1 MRVSSL
7 ITIKP
12 YVTLFFTVSAEDI
25 LQAQLGVEGCLA
37 CRTRKCQWTGTV
49 DVPVVT
55 KRIHAL
61 DKELER
67 VKLNKEAAVM
77 ESEVL

>member
-1 MRVSSL
+1 MILDFNFSINRFL
-7 ITIKP
+7 IA
-12 YVTLFFTVSAEDI
+12 SAEDI

-37 CRTRKCQWTGTV
+37 CRTRKCQWMGTV

-55 KRIHAL
+55 KRIRDL

-77 ESEVL
+77 ESEVLLIRL